1 MVTRWRGVMLSIT
14 MLSNGTRVWGQ
25 SVPQQVPLG
34 YQYIFGGLNGNCN
47 VVPHNQWGGIAG
59 N

>member
-1 MVTRWRGVMLSIT
+1 MLSIT